1 MNRTRL
7 SDSKSVSWTHY
18 PQGGSGS
25 KVMHDGTRSLD
36 RPIYHRLQW
45 SWARKIFENGTLRL
59 GAVQKWPDPYERWWC
74 EGLFGRN
81 TPLAGVNAYAL
92 CWTTSSFDEP
102 AWRMFGCEKGGPI
115 VRVGCKVRAL
125 LEAATR
131 QTTNEPGSWFVGT
144 VRYKPAARLEALA
157 TEIEEGNHKE
167 VARTAATML
176 LHKRNAFRFEREVR
190 LLFLDRG
197 PAREAVY
204 LPIDTHAVVSDVMT
218 SPHASPA
225 QHEAVRKSL
234 RPFGVKTR
242 KSLILAKP
250 IWPGR

>member
-1 MNRTRL
+1 MNN
-7 SDSKSVSWTHY
+7 SKPVSWTPY
-18 PQGGSGS
+18 YQGESGS
-25 KVMHDGTRSLD
+25 KVLHDDTRPLD
-36 RPIYHRLQW
+36 RHIYHRLPW
-45 SWARKIFENGTLRL
+45 RWAKSIFENGALRL

-81 TPLAGVNAYAL
+81 TSLAGVNAYAL

-102 AWRMFGCEKGGPI
+102 AWRMFGCEADSPI
-115 VRVGCKVRAL
+115 VRIRCNVRAL
-125 LEAATR
+125 LDAAAR
-131 QTTNEPGSWFVGT
+131 QTEGDPGSWFTGT

-157 TEIEEGNHKE
+157 KEVNKGIHKE

-197 PAREAVY
+197 PPRDAVY
-204 LPIDTHAVVSDVMT
+204 LSIDVASVITDVMT
-218 SPHASPA
+218 SPHALTK
-225 QHEAVRKSL
+225 QHATVCDYL
-234 RPFGVKTR
+234 RPLGVKPR

-250 IWPGR
+250 RWPSR